1 MYHLPPNSAYKEN
14 KRKEK
19 ENLNAKGTFFEFSY
33 IHPNASAKGRQD
45 LAFAKSWGV
54 VFSSRLLSW

>member
-1 MYHLPPNSAYKEN
+1 MHHPPPNSAYKEN

-33 IHPNASAKGRQD
+33 IQPNAAAKGRQD
-45 LAFAKSWGV
+45 LAFAKS
-54 VFSSRLLSW
+54 